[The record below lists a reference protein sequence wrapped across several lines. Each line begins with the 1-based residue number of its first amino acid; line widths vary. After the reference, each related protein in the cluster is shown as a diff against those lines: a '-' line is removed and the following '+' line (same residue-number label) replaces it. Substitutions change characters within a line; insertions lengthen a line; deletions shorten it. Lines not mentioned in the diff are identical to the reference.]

1 MGVTVHRERST
12 YTDDYATLYEYCA
25 DAHSRKEISARF
37 DDAPWVEGALEEFVS
52 KDLMVHLDNR
62 YLSLALPENPYY

>member
-1 MGVTVHRERST
+1 MNALDILKYGHGTLLQALDGLPDAEWTRPGACGPFST
-12 YTDDYATLYEYCA
+12 
-25 DAHSRKEISARF
+25 
-37 DDAPWVEGALEEFVS
+37 

>member
-1 MGVTVHRERST
+1 MPAAGKRSLRSST
-12 YTDDYATLYEYCA
+12 MRRGLRVRWKSSLT
-25 DAHSRKEISARF
+25 
-37 DDAPWVEGALEEFVS
+37 